1 MQICNDEFNADVFER
16 RFLVC
21 LNFNVVLAVL
31 NMLAM
36 VMSIA
41 RMKNRFTDFSLK
53 EMHTTKFLYVVFLCM
68 VFVIVSLCNLMLHV
82 SAACQCCNID
92 MKY

>member
-16 RFLVC
+16 RSLVC

-41 RMKNRFTDFSLK
+41 RMKNRFADFPLK
-53 EMHTTKFLYVVFLCM
+53 EMHATKFIYVVFLCM
-68 VFVIVSLCNLMLHV
+68 VFVIVSLC
-82 SAACQCCNID
+82 
-92 MKY
+92 K